1 MDLNELKIVGF
12 SLYRER
18 EMLRA
23 QMEQL
28 ARQEQAVN
36 ARILENENAIQAEE
50 KEIAAEKELLETK
63 HE

>member
-36 ARILENENAIQAEE
+36 ARILENENAIKAAEE
-50 KEIAAEKELLETK
+50 KTGEAKNE
-63 HE
+63 